1 MKYAL
6 INKKSRIIQ
15 QIADDE
21 LQLPKATDATEI
33 VEVDADQKVGD
44 KAREDDEDD
53 DAPQPA

>member
-21 LQLPKATDATEI
+21 SKLPEASETTEV

-44 KAREDDEDD
+44 KAREDDEDEGS
-53 DAPQPA
+53 QPA